1 MPQTGRTPQKAPADP
16 EPDREPDGESEARD
30 TIGLVTDVTLSS
42 KNPTAVKAEALV
54 VATAQTSD
62 GVAVVSDQLPTD
74 LLTELESLAPQ
85 LGVTGARDE
94 VRKIPAGP
102 KLAVDVLVL
111 TGLGERGED
120 GTFSTETLR
129 RAAGAAT
136 RELTGL
142 RSAAIALPASDDD
155 EITAVT
161 EGALLGAYAFNRYR
175 TSGKSTTKDTAK
187 DTSGKDS
194 AKAAKN
200 GKDPVASIEILTPL
214 HKNAKAKLAAERAE
228 ILAAAVHAARDLVN
242 AAPNELYPATF
253 ADAAKAAAKDV
264 RHVKVTVLDDK
275 QLASGGYG
283 GLTAVGQG
291 SSRGP
296 RLVKVAYT
304 PAKPNGKVALVGKGI
319 TFDSGGISIKP
330 AAGMEA
336 MKSDMAGA
344 AAVLSTVIAAAKLNL
359 PVAVTGYLCLAE
371 NMPGGNAQRPAD
383 VITIYGGKT
392 VEVLNTDAEGRVV
405 MADGLVSAI
414 EDGHDVVLDIA
425 TLTGAQMVA
434 LGTRTSAVM
443 GTDEVRDEVKAAAD
457 TSGELF
463 WPMPLPEELKSNIK
477 SKVADV
483 ANSGPRWGGMLNAGL
498 FLQTFVG
505 DHPWAHLDIAGPA
518 FNEGSGHGYTP
529 GGGTGVGVRTLL
541 AFLEGRA
548 AAK

>member
-1 MPQTGRTPQKAPADP
+1 M
-16 EPDREPDGESEARD
+16 
-30 TIGLVTDVTLSS
+30 TDVTLSS

-74 LLTELESLAPQ
+74 LLTQLETLAPQ

-94 VRKIPAGP
+94 VRKIPAGD
-102 KLAVDVLVL
+102 KLAADVLVL
-111 TGLGERGED
+111 TGLGERAED
-120 GTFSTETLR
+120 GTFAAETLR

-136 RELTGL
+136 RELAGL
-142 RSAAIALPASDDD
+142 ASAAIALPASDDA

-175 TSGKSTTKDTAK
+175 TAGKGSAK
-187 DTSGKDS
+187 DGAKAAAGKD
-194 AKAAKN
+194 AAKN
-200 GKDPVASIEILTPL
+200 GKDPVAAIEILTPL

-228 ILAAAVHAARDLVN
+228 ILAAAVHATRDLVN
-242 AAPNELYPATF
+242 TAPNELYPATF

-264 RHVKVTVLDDK
+264 KHVKVTVLDDK

-296 RLVKVAYT
+296 RLVKVAYA
-304 PAKPNGKVALVGKGI
+304 PAKPDAKVALVGKGI

-392 VEVLNTDAEGRVV
+392 VEVLNTDAEGRIV
-405 MADGLVSAI
+405 MADGLVSAV

-434 LGTRTSAVM
+434 LGSRTSAVM

-457 TSGELF
+457 ASGELF
-463 WPMPLPEELKSNIK
+463 WPMPLPEELKANIK

-518 FNEGSGHGYTP
+518 FNEGGAHGYTS

-541 AFLEGRA
+541 AFVEGRA

>member
-1 MPQTGRTPQKAPADP
+1 M
-16 EPDREPDGESEARD
+16 
-30 TIGLVTDVTLSS
+30 TDVTLSS

-74 LLTELESLAPQ
+74 LLTQLETLAPQ

-94 VRKIPAGP
+94 VRKIPAGD
-102 KLAVDVLVL
+102 KLAADVLVL
-111 TGLGERGED
+111 TGLGERAED
-120 GTFSTETLR
+120 GTFATETLR

-136 RELTGL
+136 RELAGL
-142 RSAAIALPASDDD
+142 RSAAIALPASDDA

-175 TSGKSTTKDTAK
+175 TSGKAAPKTAANAGAK
-187 DTSGKDS
+187 DAKATGKD
-194 AKAAKN
+194 AAKN
-200 GKDPVASIEILTPL
+200 GKDPVAAIEILTPL
-214 HKNAKAKLAAERAE
+214 HKNAKAKLAAERAA
-228 ILAAAVHAARDLVN
+228 ILAAAVHATRDLVN
-242 AAPNELYPATF
+242 TAPNELYPATF

-264 RHVKVTVLDDK
+264 KHLKVTVLDDK

-304 PAKPNGKVALVGKGI
+304 PAKPGAKIALVGKGI

-344 AAVLSTVIAAAKLNL
+344 AAVLSTVVAAAKLNL

-392 VEVLNTDAEGRVV
+392 VEVLNTDAEGRIV
-405 MADGLVSAI
+405 MADGLVSAV

-434 LGTRTSAVM
+434 LGSRTSAVM
-443 GTDEVRDEVKAAAD
+443 GSDDVRDEVKAAAD
-457 TSGELF
+457 ASGELF
-463 WPMPLPEELKSNIK
+463 WPMPLPEELTANIK

-498 FLQTFVG
+498 FLRTFVG

-518 FNEGSGHGYTP
+518 FNEGGAHGYTS

-541 AFLEGRA
+541 TFVENRA
-548 AAK
+548 AAAAALPAK